1 MRMTAAVLLI
11 TLAQALGGA
20 AAGDDNAIRLYEGP
34 APGSEKWTHT
44 EKSLEAPGLGKL
56 AYDVVTP
63 TLTPFLADPAKANGT
78 GVIICPGGAFVALAF
93 EHEGSKVAR
102 ELNARGITCFVLKY
116 RLVQCKTGNPGS
128 EMAANP
134 NLDDLVAPI
143 VPLGMADG
151 LAAVAHV
158 RENAEKYGLNPHR
171 IGIMGF
177 SAGGTVAA
185 SVARNYEPKSRPDFA
200 APIYPAYKW
209 VPKPTPVAADAPPL
223 FLMSA
228 TDDPATG
235 PDQILAMYQDW
246 IAAKRPAEVHVYAR
260 GGHGFGIRKQSL
272 PVDTWLDRFVEW
284 LESQGFANSN
294 TNKKPN

>member
-1 MRMTAAVLLI
+1 MKRTAASLLI
-11 TLAQALGGA
+11 SLAQTLSATGA
-20 AAGDDNAIRLYEGP
+20 AAGDDAIRLYEGP
-34 APGSEKWTHT
+34 APGSENWTHT
-44 EKSLEAPGLGKL
+44 EKSLDAPGLGKV
-56 AYDVVTP
+56 AFDVVVP
-63 TLTPFLADPAKANGT
+63 TLTPFPADPAKATGT
-78 GVIICPGGAFVALAF
+78 ALIICPGGAFVALAWD
-93 EHEGSKVAR
+93 HEGTKIAR
-102 ELNARGITCFVLKY
+102 ELNAKGITCFILKY
-116 RLVQCKTGNPGS
+116 RLAQCKTGSPAS

-134 NLDDLVAPI
+134 NLDPLVAPI

-158 RENAEKYGLNPHR
+158 RKNAEKYGVNPRR

-185 SVARNYEPKSRPDFA
+185 SVARNYEPESRPDFA

-209 VPKPTPVAADAPPL
+209 VPKSRPVPADAPPL

-246 IAAKRPAEVHVYAR
+246 LAAKRPAEVHIYAK
-260 GGHGFGIRKQSL
+260 GGHGFGIRKQNL
-272 PVDTWLDRFVEW
+272 PVDTWLDRFTEW
-284 LESQGFANSN
+284 LDSQGLNRPGGA
-294 TNKKPN
+294 